1 MLTVVFL
8 WVTVATAGAC
18 LAAAAGAVRRQA
30 VVRRR
35 LGHGGRRPVP
45 ATTAAPAAVHRWVD
59 ELCLPW
65 AAAAAWRGWLGAGA
79 VMAVGG
85 AWLGGPVLGLAGAVA
100 AAAGPAAARR
110 LAGDRRLRALD
121 LAIPS
126 ALETVARSL
135 RSGSSLLH
143 AVDDAAG
150 AAPGLL
156 AADLGA
162 VTTRVR
168 LGATLPAALDAWAE
182 RRPRPGVR
190 FAVAALALAAETG
203 GASARSVDGVATTLR
218 ERHALDRE
226 VSALSAQARLSALVI
241 GLAPLAFAAFAA
253 ATDPRTA
260 TFLFRAPAGL
270 ACLGAGLAL
279 DAAGAWWMHRLT
291 REQP

>member
-1 MLTVVFL
+1 MLTVAFL
-8 WVTVATAGAC
+8 AVTVAAAGAC
-18 LAAAAGAVRRQA
+18 LATAAGAVRRQA
-30 VVRRR
+30 AVRQR
-35 LGHGGRRPVP
+35 LGAGGRRAEP
-45 ATTAAPAAVHRWVD
+45 AGASAPAAVHRWLD

-65 AAAAAWRGWLGAGA
+65 PAVTVWRGWLGAGA

-85 AWLGGPVLGLAGAVA
+85 ALLGGPVLGLAGAVA
-100 AAAGPAAARR
+100 AVAGPAAARR

-126 ALETVARSL
+126 SLEAVARSL

-143 AVDDAAG
+143 AVEDAAG

-162 VTTRVR
+162 VAARVR
-168 LGATLPAALDAWAE
+168 LGASLPAALDAWAE
-182 RRPRPGVR
+182 QRPRPGVR
-190 FAVAALALAAETG
+190 LAVAALALAAETG

-260 TFLFRAPAGL
+260 TFLFRTPAGL

-291 REQP
+291 GEGP